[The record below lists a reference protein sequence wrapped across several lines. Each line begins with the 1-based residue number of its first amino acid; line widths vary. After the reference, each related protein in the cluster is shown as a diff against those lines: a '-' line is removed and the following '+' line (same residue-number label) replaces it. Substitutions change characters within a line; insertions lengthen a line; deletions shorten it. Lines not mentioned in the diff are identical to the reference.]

1 MLIDIHPQTPS
12 ERDITRVVEA
22 LQRGA
27 VIIYPTDTVYALGC
41 DIFQPRA
48 IERIC
53 KIRDIAPQKAKF
65 SIVCHDMSNISEYAK
80 VSNDTFKLM
89 RKNLPGAF
97 TFILNGNSNL
107 PKLFKNRRTIG
118 IRVPDNNIARSIV
131 ERLGHP
137 LLSASLRQ
145 TDDEEE
151 YITDPELINEK
162 YGNAVDLVVGGGIG
176 TTVPSTVVDCTNDTA
191 EIVRQGAAELME

>member
-145 TDDEEE
+145 TDDDEE
-151 YITDPELINEK
+151 YITDPELIHEK
-162 YGNAVDLVVGGGIG
+162 YGKDVDLVVGGGIG

-191 EIVRQGAAELME
+191 EIVRQGVAELSE